1 MSLPPR
7 CRHLFLVLMLAG
19 ILLLSTGCLAENEKA
34 PAGVDTASL
43 TYYTEQVPPYNYREN
58 GTLKGISVDLL
69 GEITARMGK
78 RVSPDQVHLVPW
90 SEGYQAALTGNNTV
104 LFTTFRLP
112 ERETS
117 FKWVGPITTDR
128 HVLFAARDQVIAI
141 NGPEDLKGYRI
152 GVVADDAAILQL
164 LEAGV
169 DRHQLVTDTS
179 VPVLINKLAGGEIDL
194 FCYPEMVGRY
204 FVQEATGSPDTFRV
218 VYTMEEVEGYYAFS
232 RDVPDVTVQAFQ
244 RALDALKAERDAR
257 GISTY
262 ERILGRYNPSVGLA
276 QLQYLTEEWAPF
288 NYLENGTPAGIG
300 VEMLDAVFRNLG
312 VNRSRS
318 DIRIVPL
325 SDAFHQA
332 QGNTGTVVFSIVRT
346 PEREPLYQWA
356 GPFTKSS
363 FVVFAP
369 VRRNIT
375 IASPADLNRYRIGA
389 VKDSIENTLLT
400 GRGVEVSHIVN
411 DMLPEDLLRKLE
423 GGEIDLWAT
432 GDLTGRY
439 EMQKAG
445 VNPDAYEIVYTLS
458 ENDFYFIFSR
468 DVPETLVSAFQQALG
483 TVRKQRDPQ
492 GITEYERIMYRYLG
506 VSCARKTI
514 SDEAVRDLVATTA
527 RDIEKN
533 APETIRHINAGEA
546 PYRDPVN
553 PALYVFVLDTNVT
566 VVAHADNIQ
575 VVGFNQRG
583 KTDVTGK
590 PFRDEIVEGALA
602 HGTGWEDYVYSNP
615 VEAGVYRKTAYYQL
629 VRGSDGNSY
638 VVSSGTYKGCE

>member
-1 MSLPPR
+1 MSLPRR

-43 TYYTEQVPPYNYREN
+43 TYYTEQAPPYNYREN

-128 HVLFAARDQVIAI
+128 HVLFAARDQAIAI
-141 NGPEDLKGYRI
+141 NGPGDLKGYRI

-514 SDEAVRDLVATTA
+514 SDEAVMDLVATTA

>member
-1 MSLPPR
+1 
-7 CRHLFLVLMLAG
+7 
-19 ILLLSTGCLAENEKA
+19 
-34 PAGVDTASL
+34 
-43 TYYTEQVPPYNYREN
+43 
-58 GTLKGISVDLL
+58 
-69 GEITARMGK
+69 
-78 RVSPDQVHLVPW
+78 
-90 SEGYQAALTGNNTV
+90 
-104 LFTTFRLP
+104 
-112 ERETS
+112 
-117 FKWVGPITTDR
+117 
-128 HVLFAARDQVIAI
+128 
-141 NGPEDLKGYRI
+141 
-152 GVVADDAAILQL
+152 
-164 LEAGV
+164 
-169 DRHQLVTDTS
+169 
-179 VPVLINKLAGGEIDL
+179 
-194 FCYPEMVGRY
+194 MVGRY

-411 DMLPEDLLRKLE
+411 DLLPQDLLRKLE

-514 SDEAVRDLVATTA
+514 SDEAVMDLVATTA

-533 APETIRHINAGEA
+533 AHETIRHINAGEA

-615 VEAGVYRKTAYYQL
+615 VEVGVYRKTAYYQL

>member
-1 MSLPPR
+1 MSLPRR

-43 TYYTEQVPPYNYREN
+43 TYYTEQAPPYNYREN

-128 HVLFAARDQVIAI
+128 HVLFAARDQAIAI
-141 NGPEDLKGYRI
+141 NGPGDLKGYRI

-194 FCYPEMVGRY
+194 WCYPEMVGRY
-204 FVQEATGSPDTFRV
+204 FVQGATGSPDTFRV

>member
-43 TYYTEQVPPYNYREN
+43 TYYTELVPPYNYREN

-78 RVSPDQVHLVPW
+78 RVYPDQVHLVPW

-112 ERETS
+112 EREAS
-117 FKWVGPITTDR
+117 FKWVGPIATDR
-128 HVLFAARDQVIAI
+128 YVLFAARDQAIAI

-169 DRHQLVTDTS
+169 DRHQLITDTS
-179 VPVLINKLAGGEIDL
+179 VSVLINKLAGGEIDL
-194 FCYPEMVGRY
+194 WCYPEMVGRY
-204 FVQEATGSPDTFRV
+204 FVQGATGSPDTFRV
-218 VYTMEEVEGYYAFS
+218 VYTMGELEGYYAFS
-232 RDVPDVTVQAFQ
+232 SDVPDMTVQAFQ
-244 RALDALKAERDAR
+244 QALDALKAERDAR
-257 GISTY
+257 GINTY

-369 VRRNIT
+369 VSRNIT

-411 DMLPEDLLRKLE
+411 DMLPEDLLRKME

-439 EMQKAG
+439 EMKKAG

>member
-43 TYYTEQVPPYNYREN
+43 TYYTEQAPPYNYQEN

-128 HVLFAARDQVIAI
+128 HVLFAARDQAIAI
-141 NGPEDLKGYRI
+141 NGPGDLKGYRI

-194 FCYPEMVGRY
+194 WCYPEMVGRY
-204 FVQEATGSPDTFRV
+204 FVQGATGSPDTFRV
-218 VYTMEEVEGYYAFS
+218 VYTMGELEGYYAFS
-232 RDVPDVTVQAFQ
+232 SDVPDMTVQAFQ

-369 VRRNIT
+369 VSRNIT

-514 SDEAVRDLVATTA
+514 SDEAVMDLVATTA

>member
-1 MSLPPR
+1 MSLPRR

-43 TYYTEQVPPYNYREN
+43 TYYTELVPPYNYREN

-128 HVLFAARDQVIAI
+128 HVLFAARDQAIAI
-141 NGPEDLKGYRI
+141 NGPGDLKGYRI

-232 RDVPDVTVQAFQ
+232 SDVPDMTVQAFQ
-244 RALDALKAERDAR
+244 QALDALKAERDAR
-257 GISTY
+257 GINTY

-369 VRRNIT
+369 VSRNIT

-389 VKDSIENTLLT
+389 VRDSIENTLLT

-514 SDEAVRDLVATTA
+514 SDEAVMDLVATTA

>member
-1 MSLPPR
+1 MSLPRR

-43 TYYTEQVPPYNYREN
+43 TYYTEQAPPYNYREN

-128 HVLFAARDQVIAI
+128 HVLFAARDQAIAI
-141 NGPEDLKGYRI
+141 NGPGDLKRYRI

-232 RDVPDVTVQAFQ
+232 RDVPDMTVQAFQ

-439 EMQKAG
+439 EMIKAG
-445 VNPDAYEIVYTLS
+445 VDPDAYEIVYTLS

-514 SDEAVRDLVATTA
+514 SDEAVMDLVATTA

>member
-1 MSLPPR
+1 MSLPRR

-43 TYYTEQVPPYNYREN
+43 TYYTEQAPPYNYREN

-232 RDVPDVTVQAFQ
+232 RDVPDMTVQAFQ

-369 VRRNIT
+369 VSRNIT

-514 SDEAVRDLVATTA
+514 SDEAVMDLVATTA

-533 APETIRHINAGEA
+533 AHETIRHINAGEA

>member
-1 MSLPPR
+1 
-7 CRHLFLVLMLAG
+7 MLAG

-43 TYYTEQVPPYNYREN
+43 TYYTEQAPPYNYREN

-128 HVLFAARDQVIAI
+128 HVLFAARDQAIAI
-141 NGPEDLKGYRI
+141 NGPGDLKRYRI

-232 RDVPDVTVQAFQ
+232 RDVPDMTVQAFQ

-411 DMLPEDLLRKLE
+411 DMLPEDLLRKME

-514 SDEAVRDLVATTA
+514 SDEAVMDLVATTA

-533 APETIRHINAGEA
+533 AHETIRHINAGEA

>member
-1 MSLPPR
+1 MSLPRR

-43 TYYTEQVPPYNYREN
+43 TYYTEQAPPYNYREN

-128 HVLFAARDQVIAI
+128 HVLFAARDQAIAI
-141 NGPEDLKGYRI
+141 NGPGDLKGYRI

-232 RDVPDVTVQAFQ
+232 RDVPDMTVQAFQ

-369 VRRNIT
+369 VSRNIT

>member
-1 MSLPPR
+1 MSLPRR

-43 TYYTEQVPPYNYREN
+43 TYYTEQAPPYNYREN

-128 HVLFAARDQVIAI
+128 HVLFAARDQAIAI
-141 NGPEDLKGYRI
+141 NGPGDLKRYRI

-369 VRRNIT
+369 VSRNIT

-411 DMLPEDLLRKLE
+411 DMLPEDLLRKME

-514 SDEAVRDLVATTA
+514 SNEAVMDLVATTA

>member
-1 MSLPPR
+1 MAFRPR
-7 CRHLFLVLMLAG
+7 YSYLILAIMFAGTLVLSA
-19 ILLLSTGCLAENEKA
+19 GCLFEN
-34 PAGVDTASL
+34 AGPSSSVDTGAL
-43 TYYTEQVPPYNYREN
+43 KYYTEQVPPYNYREN

-78 RVSPDQVHLVPW
+78 RVYPDQVYLVPW
-90 SEGYQAALTGNNTV
+90 SGGYQAALTGNNTV

-117 FKWVGPITTDR
+117 FKWVGPIVTDR
-128 HVLFAARDQVIAI
+128 FVLFAARDQAIAI
-141 NGPEDLKGYRI
+141 GGPEDLKGYRI
-152 GVVADDAAILQL
+152 GVVADDAAIPQL

-169 DRHQLVTDTS
+169 DRDQLVTDTS
-179 VPVLINKLAGGEIDL
+179 VSVLINKLASGEIDL
-194 FCYPEMVGRY
+194 WCYPEMVGRY
-204 FVQEATGSPDTFRV
+204 FVQGATGSPDTFRV
-218 VYTMEEVEGYYAFS
+218 VYTMEELEGYYAFS
-232 RDVPDVTVQAFQ
+232 RDVPDTTVQAFQ
-244 RALDALKAERDAR
+244 QALDALKRERDAR

-288 NYLENGTPAGIG
+288 NYLENGTPAGVG

-325 SDAFHQA
+325 SDAFRQA

-369 VRRNIT
+369 VGRNIT

-411 DMLPEDLLRKLE
+411 DLLPEDLLRKLE

-514 SDEAVRDLVATTA
+514 SDEAVMDLVATTA
-527 RDIEKN
+527 RDIGKN
-533 APETIRHINAGEA
+533 APETIRRINAGDA

>member
-1 MSLPPR
+1 
-7 CRHLFLVLMLAG
+7 MLAG

-43 TYYTEQVPPYNYREN
+43 TYYTEQAPPYNYREN

-128 HVLFAARDQVIAI
+128 HVLFAARDQAIAI
-141 NGPEDLKGYRI
+141 NGPGDLKGYRI

-369 VRRNIT
+369 VSRNIT

-514 SDEAVRDLVATTA
+514 SDEAVMDLVATTA

>member
-1 MSLPPR
+1 
-7 CRHLFLVLMLAG
+7 
-19 ILLLSTGCLAENEKA
+19 
-34 PAGVDTASL
+34 
-43 TYYTEQVPPYNYREN
+43 
-58 GTLKGISVDLL
+58 
-69 GEITARMGK
+69 
-78 RVSPDQVHLVPW
+78 
-90 SEGYQAALTGNNTV
+90 
-104 LFTTFRLP
+104 
-112 ERETS
+112 
-117 FKWVGPITTDR
+117 
-128 HVLFAARDQVIAI
+128 
-141 NGPEDLKGYRI
+141 
-152 GVVADDAAILQL
+152 
-164 LEAGV
+164 
-169 DRHQLVTDTS
+169 
-179 VPVLINKLAGGEIDL
+179 
-194 FCYPEMVGRY
+194 
-204 FVQEATGSPDTFRV
+204 
-218 VYTMEEVEGYYAFS
+218 
-232 RDVPDVTVQAFQ
+232 
-244 RALDALKAERDAR
+244 
-257 GISTY
+257 
-262 ERILGRYNPSVGLA
+262 
-276 QLQYLTEEWAPF
+276 
-288 NYLENGTPAGIG
+288 
-300 VEMLDAVFRNLG
+300 
-312 VNRSRS
+312 
-318 DIRIVPL
+318 
-325 SDAFHQA
+325 
-332 QGNTGTVVFSIVRT
+332 
-346 PEREPLYQWA
+346 
-356 GPFTKSS
+356 
-363 FVVFAP
+363 

-514 SDEAVRDLVATTA
+514 SDEAVMDLVATTA

>member
-1 MSLPPR
+1 MSLPRR

-43 TYYTEQVPPYNYREN
+43 TYYTEQAPPYNYREN

-128 HVLFAARDQVIAI
+128 HVLFAARDQAIAI
-141 NGPEDLKGYRI
+141 NGPGDLKRYRI

-369 VRRNIT
+369 VSRNIT

-411 DMLPEDLLRKLE
+411 DLLPQDLLRKLE

-514 SDEAVRDLVATTA
+514 SDEAVMDLVATSA

-615 VEAGVYRKTAYYQL
+615 VEVGVYRKTAYYQL

>member
-1 MSLPPR
+1 MSLPRR

-43 TYYTEQVPPYNYREN
+43 TYYTEQAPPYNYREN

-128 HVLFAARDQVIAI
+128 HVLFAARDQAIAI
-141 NGPEDLKGYRI
+141 NGPGDLKRYRI

-232 RDVPDVTVQAFQ
+232 SDVPDMTVQAFQ
-244 RALDALKAERDAR
+244 QALDALKAERDAR
-257 GISTY
+257 GINTY

-369 VRRNIT
+369 VSRNIT

-514 SDEAVRDLVATTA
+514 SDEAVMDLVATTA

-615 VEAGVYRKTAYYQL
+615 VEVGVYRKTAYYQL

>member
-1 MSLPPR
+1 MSLPRR

-43 TYYTEQVPPYNYREN
+43 TYYTEQAPPYNYREN

-128 HVLFAARDQVIAI
+128 HVLFAARDQAIAI
-141 NGPEDLKGYRI
+141 NGPGDLKGYRI

-514 SDEAVRDLVATTA
+514 SDKAVRDLVATTA

>member
-1 MSLPPR
+1 MSLPRR

-43 TYYTEQVPPYNYREN
+43 TYYTEQAPPYNYREN

-128 HVLFAARDQVIAI
+128 HVLFAARDQAIAI
-141 NGPEDLKGYRI
+141 NGPGDLKGYRI

-204 FVQEATGSPDTFRV
+204 VVQEATGSPDTFRV

-232 RDVPDVTVQAFQ
+232 RDVPDMTVQAFQ

-411 DMLPEDLLRKLE
+411 DMLPEDLLRKME

>member
-1 MSLPPR
+1 MSLPRR

-43 TYYTEQVPPYNYREN
+43 TYYTEQAPPYNYREN

-128 HVLFAARDQVIAI
+128 HVLFAARDQAIAI
-141 NGPEDLKGYRI
+141 NGPGDLKRYRI

-514 SDEAVRDLVATTA
+514 SDEAVMDLVATTA

-533 APETIRHINAGEA
+533 AHETIRHINAGEA